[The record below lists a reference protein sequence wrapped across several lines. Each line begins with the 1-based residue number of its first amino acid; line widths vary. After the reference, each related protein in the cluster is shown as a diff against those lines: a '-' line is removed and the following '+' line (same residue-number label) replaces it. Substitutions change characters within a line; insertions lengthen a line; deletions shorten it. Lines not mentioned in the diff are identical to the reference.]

1 MSRILEALD
10 LFGGAAGEIER
21 DEADDA
27 EGAIDQAPPDGDAAD
42 FAEDEGVGNDE
53 EARDDAEV
61 DDPEIADGIA
71 ECADERNGDGEM
83 AEGEPVGAVEHE
95 GIAGVG
101 VEDASVNS
109 LNPFADGGMAVA
121 PLMMRPRMTTVS
133 QKRMRR
139 RRVRRLRVVG
149 WVIWI
154 RVSAGKTLHVISCNL
169 HARLNLIRR
178 CNGTHSSLHV

>member
-109 LNPFADGGMAVA
+109 LNPFADGGREIEAVDEA
-121 PLMMRPRMTTVS
+121 MEKVEFADERD
-133 QKRMRR
+133 
-139 RRVRRLRVVG
+139 G
-149 WVIWI
+149 GG
-154 RVSAGKTLHVISCNL
+154 AADDEAEDDDGKPE
-169 HARLNLIRR
+169 ADAEEE
-178 CNGTHSSLHV
+178 GA